1 MVSQKRLRLSKL
13 SLHGISGLSQPLWM
27 KLGSTEKHHRS
38 TSTCHC
44 IETQTDELQLCT
56 FRFLLLA
63 TFDCVLYTFAVFFSR
78 LANPLSLFL
87 NILIMRRQTTNELYL
102 AMIIECVPRR
112 EMTFTRHARYRY
124 KIGNEHRR
132 T

>member
-1 MVSQKRLRLSKL
+1 MDEVREHGKTSPINFNLP
-13 SLHGISGLSQPLWM
+13 LHRNSN
-27 KLGSTEKHHRS
+27 
-38 TSTCHC
+38 
-44 IETQTDELQLCT
+44 TDELRLCT

-63 TFDCVLYTFAVFFSR
+63 TFDCVLYAFVVFFSR
-78 LANPLSLFL
+78 LANPLSSFL